1 MGELYMMLI
10 IDVLCLQ
17 VTIVLVEE
25 LRRLD
30 PDIVVNVRTFEE
42 GQGVAGLGDDP
53 FVSWK
58 FYEILA
64 Q

>member
-1 MGELYMMLI
+1 MSCV
-10 IDVLCLQ
+10 VLRLQ
-17 VTIVLVEE
+17 VTIVLVEK

-42 GQGVAGLGDDP
+42 AQGVAGLGDDP

-58 FYEILA
+58 SI
-64 Q
+64 